1 LAKIKFEPIFLG
13 SLAIF
18 QAEKVAQRERGGGWT
33 AATAALKIGGQ
44 LGSDIFI

>member
-1 LAKIKFEPIFLG
+1 MKSGRSRLRRDKKLKIVQ
-13 SLAIF
+13 S
-18 QAEKVAQRERGGGWT
+18 EKVAQRERGGGWT